1 MHTGYLV
8 GQARRRRR
16 PAIRWPWVVVAAAWG
31 VAVLTNQSYLVDHH
45 QLLGGH
51 YMWMAGH

>member
-1 MHTGYLV
+1 VHTGYLV

-31 VAVLTNQSYLVDHH
+31 VAVLAVLTNQSYLI
-45 QLLGGH
+45 
-51 YMWMAGH
+51 